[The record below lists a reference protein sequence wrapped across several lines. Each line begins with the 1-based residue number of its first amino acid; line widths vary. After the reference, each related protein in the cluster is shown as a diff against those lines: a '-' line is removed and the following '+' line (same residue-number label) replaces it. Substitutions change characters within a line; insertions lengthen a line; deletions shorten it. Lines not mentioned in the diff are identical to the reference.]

1 MSKNDKIKNLKQ
13 KYNGKHEELIIELKE
28 ENIPW
33 VTDYLVSKGIQ
44 IYSIEP
50 QKNTLE
56 EIFLKETGGN

>member
-1 MSKNDKIKNLKQ
+1 MKNDKIKNLNQ
-13 KYNGKHEELIIELKE
+13 KFNGKHEELIVELKE

-50 QKNTLE
+50 QK
-56 EIFLKETGGN
+56 IPLKKYF